1 MVNLALSFPKCRP
14 INYLR
19 TRAGWYDSIIIAPVT
34 IRPNT
39 PPRSMTA
46 ARSPPHATGA
56 SHLLLSNPD
65 TLARVAHPPAP
76 SDLFAATSSIQAKT
90 SKSSK
95 PSSSRKAPSVIV
107 HVPISPMYQNKTP
120 HEDNPVPPKPKPK
133 EFPDELVS
141 SINES
146 GKSMTMGAVI
156 GSLPSTFRRI
166 KVLSSAPPDKRKRG
180 KTQTRPGKSVSLG
193 KRRLNQIVSDTD
205 SDSDSGDD
213 SLHVAT
219 HRSKQML
226 ASLNFRR
233 SDVEQQREGR
243 SDAASNAGPSTGAT
257 QRGRQRDR
265 SVEIASFADTCGEGL
280 LGAFS
285 RSSSPKNPKHPSS
298 KTGKASLPTARKRKE
313 RSSDNARDS
322 AEFSRIPAKVSRPA
336 GTSRSESLE
345 SGVHV
350 HNQDPL
356 LHNQE
361 VLKVMS
367 LLVDTIKE
375 HHRLA
380 EPGDAPLSVQQ
391 ACQPPQDSTS
401 HHPMPP
407 SQPTIVAFFSPFGSP
422 YVVNPP
428 FPVGSPYF
436 NNMPLNQPI
445 VNPPF
450 PVGSLYSNNM
460 PLKQQIVNPH
470 FPVGSMYSNN
480 MPLDQPIVNPPSAVG
495 SPHSNN
501 IPLNQP
507 IVS

>member
-1 MVNLALSFPKCRP
+1 M
-14 INYLR
+14 
-19 TRAGWYDSIIIAPVT
+19 
-34 IRPNT
+34 
-39 PPRSMTA
+39 
-46 ARSPPHATGA
+46 
-56 SHLLLSNPD
+56 
-65 TLARVAHPPAP
+65 
-76 SDLFAATSSIQAKT
+76 Q
-90 SKSSK
+90 
-95 PSSSRKAPSVIV
+95 
-107 HVPISPMYQNKTP
+107 TP

-146 GKSMTMGAVI
+146 GKSMTMGAAI
-156 GSLPSTFRRI
+156 GSLPSTVRRI

-180 KTQTRPGKSVSLG
+180 RTQTRPGKSVPLG

-205 SDSDSGDD
+205 SDSGDD

-219 HRSKQML
+219 HRSKKML

-265 SVEIASFADTCGEGL
+265 SVEIAPFADTCGEGS

-350 HNQDPL
+350 HNQDPP

-367 LLVDTIKE
+367 LLVDTIL

-428 FPVGSPYF
+428 FPVGSLYS
-436 NNMPLNQPI
+436 NNMPLNQP
-445 VNPPF
+445 
-450 PVGSLYSNNM
+450 
-460 PLKQQIVNPH
+460 IVNPH

-480 MPLDQPIVNPPSAVG
+480 MPLNQPIVDPPSAVG

-507 IVS
+507 IVNPRSSYPSRQGHAWSARNRGHAPNNLPRFPYNRHRNNHNYYGHRI